1 MGAAETMSTAS
12 RAAPDTSFD
21 DPAGLENV
29 RPIPRISIQA
39 FCETPGVAATM
50 QAAIAMQRQQ
60 HAAGGGS
67 AGGGAAATAGAAAVT
82 AGAAAAAGA
91 AAGAPGG
98 VCAASALP
106 APRSAA
112 SRASMQASK

>member
-39 FCETPGVAATM
+39 FCESEAVARPIENAGADRRMAKTHM
-50 QAAIAMQRQQ
+50 RVNLGGIRAAADY
-60 HAAGGGS
+60 AARTSDEGGS
-67 AGGGAAATAGAAAVT
+67 A
-82 AGAAAAAGA
+82 
-91 AAGAPGG
+91 
-98 VCAASALP
+98 SA
-106 APRSAA
+106 RG
-112 SRASMQASK
+112 